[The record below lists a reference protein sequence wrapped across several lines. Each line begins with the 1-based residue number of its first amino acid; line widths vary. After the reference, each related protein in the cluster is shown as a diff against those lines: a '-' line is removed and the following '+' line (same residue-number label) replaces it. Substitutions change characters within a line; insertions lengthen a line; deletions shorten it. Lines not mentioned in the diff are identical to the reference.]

1 MVLSSILSSGKN
13 SRFYKK
19 ITDEGLTTSV
29 FIWDSLFRDPGLFAV
44 YANLTP
50 GTDHKTVE
58 EIIMSEYEEIKQ
70 NGVTKQEVDK
80 AKAQLVANMKFRQ
93 DGSYMVAGSLNEAI
107 ASGDW
112 TLYTTYEQK
121 VSAVTAEDIKSVVE
135 RYFLEDLSTVGHFV
149 PKSSGNLGA
158 RRGPSSAT
166 DLAEMKKKHF
176 STESTP

>member
-80 AKAQLVANMKFRQ
+80 AKAQLIANMKFRQ

-112 TLYTTYEQK
+112 PL
-121 VSAVTAEDIKSVVE
+121 
-135 RYFLEDLSTVGHFV
+135 
-149 PKSSGNLGA
+149 
-158 RRGPSSAT
+158 
-166 DLAEMKKKHF
+166 
-176 STESTP
+176 

>member
-1 MVLSSILSSGKN
+1 M
-13 SRFYKK
+13 
-19 ITDEGLTTSV
+19 
-29 FIWDSLFRDPGLFAV
+29 

-50 GTDHKTVE
+50 GTEHEDVE
-58 EIIMSEYEEIKQ
+58 EIIMSEYEEIKK
-70 NGVTKQEVDK
+70 NGVSEEEVNK

-112 TLYTTYEQK
+112 TLYTRYEEM

-149 PKSSGNLGA
+149 PKSTGNQGLEEALPA
-158 RRGPSSAT
+158 RQS
-166 DLAEMKKKHF
+166 LKK
-176 STESTP
+176 